1 LESDGA
7 VPEEWTTAYPPD
19 LSSRVSVSLLGGFA
33 TLIFG
38 FAVLLGGALLP
49 AFPSDPVKCSTEAAI
64 RRAEEQDDAE
74 HHVVGMSRSPG
85 YLLHTVDRLMA
96 DRPSPAPTTRHHTG
110 ADVETARGRG
120 TRTESVHL
128 ATIVLNPVGR
138 DMRWEL
144 MEMAAAQRRDW
155 SMHCPCPVYS
165 VDVPPR
171 GPR

>member
-1 LESDGA
+1 MIAILTPAS
-7 VPEEWTTAYPPD
+7 AYPPD
-19 LSSRVSVSLLGGFA
+19 LSSRVSVSLLGGLA

-49 AFPSDPVKCSTEAAI
+49 AFPSDPVIVSTEAAI
-64 RRAEEQDDAE
+64 RIAEEQDDAE
-74 HHVVGMSRSPG
+74 HHVAGISRSPG
-85 YLLHTVDRLMA
+85 HLLHTVDRLTA
-96 DRPSPAPTTRHHTG
+96 VRPSPAPTTRHHTG
-110 ADVETARGRG
+110 ADVETALGRG
-120 TRTESVHL
+120 TRAESVHL

-138 DMRWEL
+138 DMRWDL

-155 SMHCPCPVYS
+155 SVHCPCPVYS